1 MKLELTLRCADSDLM
16 VPSMK
21 FQGTCVPPSLL
32 HLEEAPGQVCLC
44 RDLGASLHSG
54 SRSAKKKKASEKS
67 QVSLLS
73 LFYVTNT
80 GF

>member
-1 MKLELTLRCADSDLM
+1 MSL
-16 VPSMK
+16 
-21 FQGTCVPPSLL
+21 QGFR
-32 HLEEAPGQVCLC
+32 GQ
-44 RDLGASLHSG
+44 
-54 SRSAKKKKASEKS
+54 SAFRIPLSKKKKKASEKS